1 MNHDDQQEEYK
12 EFQAV
17 MARHLAHLTAISA
30 RYTAKLLAP
39 DRDWFFEQAL
49 EKAWERRKG
58 FSPSKQRLVTWW
70 DSICKEV
77 AKSRPTWTVLTITG
91 EKIVKGKHL
100 HLWGLNCNGDWLDT
114 I

>member
-1 MNHDDQQEEYK
+1 MSYDPQEYK
-12 EFQAV
+12 AFREVLVQHFA
-17 MARHLAHLTAISA
+17 ALADVSS

-58 FSPSKQRLVTWW
+58 FSPSKQRLATWW

-77 AKSRPTWTVLTITG
+77 AESRPTWTVLTITG
-91 EKIVKGKHL
+91 EKIVDGKHL
-100 HLWGLNCNGDWLDT
+100 RLWGLNCNGDWLDT